1 MIYNVRSGDTLSQ
14 LSQRFGT
21 SVGALARANN
31 IQNPNVIQTGEA
43 LKVPGTS
50 GPGTSS
56 PSTPAPGATDG
67 YDAGQARGSQFAQQY
82 SPNGVNGA
90 AETQPVGAPSTG
102 GAGQAAV
109 DKAKSMMG
117 TPYNY
122 PWDRSFS
129 GGGVDPNG
137 LGLRGPDGS
146 IDCSQL
152 TSLAY
157 GGKLPADSVTQG
169 QMEPKV
175 PMDQVQAG
183 DVIAFDEHGTGTAS
197 HVGIADGHGNVVHA
211 SGFTGDV
218 TVTPISSIPAAS
230 TWAVRPEV

>member
-14 LSQRFGT
+14 LSQRFGV
-21 SVGALARANN
+21 SVNKLARTND

-50 GPGTSS
+50 TQAPVT
-56 PSTPAPGATDG
+56 PTQSTPGSTDG
-67 YDAGQARGSQFAQQY
+67 YDSGQARGADFAQQY
-82 SPNGVNGA
+82 NPAGGTEQVSPS
-90 AETQPVGAPSTG
+90 APSG
-102 GAGQAAV
+102 SAEGVV

-137 LGLRGPDGS
+137 LGLRGADGS

-169 QMEPKV
+169 QMEPKLSV
-175 PMDQVQAG
+175 DEAQAG
-183 DVIAFDEHGTGTAS
+183 DVICFDEHGDGTAS
-197 HVGIADGHGNVVHA
+197 HVGIADGQGNVVHA
-211 SGFTGDV
+211 SSFTGDV